1 MEKLPKK
8 RISKTKSQKLIHSLT
23 TQKNRAFLK
32 KINANEMLLELEKG
46 AFKKN
51 EAYFISDEEDK
62 NYVLVPDNVISL
74 LAENA
79 RKAFEARLRAELER
93 DIITQ
98 APIDFE
104 DVCEVSLQ
112 LLENLRQKDGNLPNI
127 NTLNFV
133 KQIKK
138 EHPNLFFNFDNMF
151 KQPPFNENNF
161 ENFDNSDEENF

>member
-1 MEKLPKK
+1 M
-8 RISKTKSQKLIHSLT
+8 
-23 TQKNRAFLK
+23 
-32 KINANEMLLELEKG
+32 
-46 AFKKN
+46 
-51 EAYFISDEEDK
+51 
-62 NYVLVPDNVISL
+62 PDNVISL

-104 DVCEVSLQ
+104 DVREVSLQ

>member
-1 MEKLPKK
+1 
-8 RISKTKSQKLIHSLT
+8 
-23 TQKNRAFLK
+23 FLK
-32 KINANEMLLELEKG
+32 KISANEMLLELEKG

-104 DVCEVSLQ
+104 DVREVSLQ

>member
-8 RISKTKSQKLIHSLT
+8 RVSKTQSQKLIHSLT
-23 TQKNRAFLK
+23 TQKNRAFLR
-32 KINANEMLLELEKG
+32 KISTNEMLLELEKG

-104 DVCEVSLQ
+104 DVREVSLQ

>member
-1 MEKLPKK
+1 M
-8 RISKTKSQKLIHSLT
+8 
-23 TQKNRAFLK
+23 
-32 KINANEMLLELEKG
+32 
-46 AFKKN
+46 
-51 EAYFISDEEDK
+51 
-62 NYVLVPDNVISL
+62 PDNVISL

-104 DVCEVSLQ
+104 DVREVSLQ

-138 EHPNLFFNFDNMF
+138 EHPNLFLILTTCSNNPLSMRIILKILTIAMRKIFNANH
-151 KQPPFNENNF
+151 
-161 ENFDNSDEENF
+161 

>member
-1 MEKLPKK
+1 MEKLSKK
-8 RISKTKSQKLIHSLT
+8 RVSKTKSQKLIHSLT

-32 KINANEMLLELEKG
+32 KISTNEMLLELEKG

-104 DVCEVSLQ
+104 DVREVSLQ

>member
-1 MEKLPKK
+1 
-8 RISKTKSQKLIHSLT
+8 
-23 TQKNRAFLK
+23 
-32 KINANEMLLELEKG
+32 MLLELEKG

-104 DVCEVSLQ
+104 DVREVSLQ

-138 EHPNLFFNFDNMF
+138 EHPNLFLILTTCSNNPLLMRIILKILTIAMRKIFNANH
-151 KQPPFNENNF
+151 
-161 ENFDNSDEENF
+161 

>member
-8 RISKTKSQKLIHSLT
+8 RVSKTQSQKLIHSLT

-32 KINANEMLLELEKG
+32 KISTNEMLLELEKG

>member
-8 RISKTKSQKLIHSLT
+8 RVSKTQSQKLINSLT

-32 KINANEMLLELEKG
+32 KISTNEMLLELEKG
-46 AFKKN
+46 VFKKN

-104 DVCEVSLQ
+104 DVREVSLQ

>member
-8 RISKTKSQKLIHSLT
+8 RVSKTQSQKLIHSLT

-32 KINANEMLLELEKG
+32 KISTNEMLLELEKG

-104 DVCEVSLQ
+104 DVREVSLQ

>member
-8 RISKTKSQKLIHSLT
+8 RVSKTQSQKLINSLT

-32 KINANEMLLELEKG
+32 KISTNEMLLELEKG

-104 DVCEVSLQ
+104 DVREVSLQ

-161 ENFDNSDEENF
+161 ENLDNSDEENF

>member
-8 RISKTKSQKLIHSLT
+8 RVSKTKSQKLIHSLT
-23 TQKNRAFLK
+23 TQKNRAFFK
-32 KINANEMLLELEKG
+32 KISANEMLLELEKG

-104 DVCEVSLQ
+104 DVREVSLQ

>member
-8 RISKTKSQKLIHSLT
+8 RVSKTQSQKLINSLT

-32 KINANEMLLELEKG
+32 KISTNEMLLELEKG

-62 NYVLVPDNVISL
+62 NYVLVPDNMISL

-104 DVCEVSLQ
+104 DVREVSLQ

>member
-8 RISKTKSQKLIHSLT
+8 RVSKTQSQKLIHSLT
-23 TQKNRAFLK
+23 TQKNRAFFK
-32 KINANEMLLELEKG
+32 KISANEMLLELEKG

-104 DVCEVSLQ
+104 DVREVSLQ
-112 LLENLRQKDGNLPNI
+112 LLESLRQKDGNLPNI

>member
-8 RISKTKSQKLIHSLT
+8 RVSKTN
-23 TQKNRAFLK
+23 QKNRAFLK
-32 KINANEMLLELEKG
+32 KISTNEMLLELEKG

-104 DVCEVSLQ
+104 DVREVSLQ

>member
-8 RISKTKSQKLIHSLT
+8 RVPKTKSQKLINSLT

-32 KINANEMLLELEKG
+32 KISTNEMLLELEKG

-104 DVCEVSLQ
+104 DVREVSLQ

>member
-8 RISKTKSQKLIHSLT
+8 RVSKTQSQKLINSLT

-104 DVCEVSLQ
+104 DVREVSLQ

>member
-8 RISKTKSQKLIHSLT
+8 RVSKTKSQKLIHSLT

-32 KINANEMLLELEKG
+32 KISANEMLLELEKG
-46 AFKKN
+46 
-51 EAYFISDEEDK
+51 
-62 NYVLVPDNVISL
+62 
-74 LAENA
+74 
-79 RKAFEARLRAELER
+79 
-93 DIITQ
+93 
-98 APIDFE
+98 
-104 DVCEVSLQ
+104 
-112 LLENLRQKDGNLPNI
+112 LPNI

>member
-1 MEKLPKK
+1 MPKK
-8 RISKTKSQKLIHSLT
+8 RVSKTKSQKLIHSLT

-104 DVCEVSLQ
+104 DVREVSLQ

-161 ENFDNSDEENF
+161 ENFNNSDEENF

>member
-8 RISKTKSQKLIHSLT
+8 RVSKTKSQKLINSLT
-23 TQKNRAFLK
+23 IQKNRAFLK
-32 KINANEMLLELEKG
+32 KISASEMLLELEKG

-104 DVCEVSLQ
+104 DVREVSLQ

>member
-8 RISKTKSQKLIHSLT
+8 RVSKTQSQKLIHSLT

-32 KINANEMLLELEKG
+32 KISTNEMLLELEKG
-46 AFKKN
+46 VFKKN

-104 DVCEVSLQ
+104 DVREVSLQ

>member
-8 RISKTKSQKLIHSLT
+8 RVSKTKSQKLIHSLT

-32 KINANEMLLELEKG
+32 KISANEMLLELEKG

-98 APIDFE
+98 
-104 DVCEVSLQ
+104 
-112 LLENLRQKDGNLPNI
+112 
-127 NTLNFV
+127 
-133 KQIKK
+133 
-138 EHPNLFFNFDNMF
+138 
-151 KQPPFNENNF
+151 
-161 ENFDNSDEENF
+161 

>member
-8 RISKTKSQKLIHSLT
+8 RVSKTQSQKLIHSLT

-32 KINANEMLLELEKG
+32 KISTNEMLLELEKG

-104 DVCEVSLQ
+104 DVREVSLQ

-151 KQPPFNENNF
+151 KQPPFSENNF

>member
-8 RISKTKSQKLIHSLT
+8 RVSKTKLQKLINSLT

-32 KINANEMLLELEKG
+32 KISTNEMLLELEKG

-98 APIDFE
+98 VPIDFE
-104 DVCEVSLQ
+104 DVREVSLQ

>member
-8 RISKTKSQKLIHSLT
+8 RVSKTQSQKLINSLT

-32 KINANEMLLELEKG
+32 KISTNEMLLELEKG

-104 DVCEVSLQ
+104 DVREVSLQ

>member
-8 RISKTKSQKLIHSLT
+8 RVSKTKSQKLINSLT
-23 TQKNRAFLK
+23 TQKNRALLK
-32 KINANEMLLELEKG
+32 RISANEMLLELEKG

-79 RKAFEARLRAELER
+79 RKAFEARLKAELER
-93 DIITQ
+93 DIIIQ

-104 DVCEVSLQ
+104 DVREVSLQ

-161 ENFDNSDEENF
+161 ENFDSNDEENF

>member
-8 RISKTKSQKLIHSLT
+8 RVSKTKSQKLIHSLT
-23 TQKNRAFLK
+23 TQKSRAFLK
-32 KINANEMLLELEKG
+32 KISANEMLLELEKG

-104 DVCEVSLQ
+104 DVREVSLQ

>member
-8 RISKTKSQKLIHSLT
+8 RISKTKSQKLINSLT
-23 TQKNRAFLK
+23 TQKNRALLK
-32 KINANEMLLELEKG
+32 KISANELLLELEKG

-104 DVCEVSLQ
+104 DVREVSLQ

-151 KQPPFNENNF
+151 KQTPLNENNF

>member
-1 MEKLPKK
+1 MEKLSKK
-8 RISKTKSQKLIHSLT
+8 RAMSKLKAQRIIGSLKS
-23 TQKNRAFLK
+23 QKNRALLK
-32 KINANEMLLELEKG
+32 RVSSDEVVLELQNG
-46 AFKKN
+46 AFKNN
-51 EAYFISDEEDK
+51 EAWFLTDEEGK
-62 NYVLVPDNVISL
+62 SYVVVPDNVISVM
-74 LAENA
+74 ADNA

-98 APIDFE
+98 GPIDFE
-104 DVCEVSLQ
+104 DVREVSLH

-151 KQPPFNENNF
+151 KQRPNF
-161 ENFDNSDEENF
+161 TEDAFMDSDEESF

>member
-8 RISKTKSQKLIHSLT
+8 RVSKTQSQKLIHSLT

-32 KINANEMLLELEKG
+32 KISTNEMLLELEKG

-74 LAENA
+74 FAENA

-104 DVCEVSLQ
+104 DVREVSLQ

>member
-1 MEKLPKK
+1 M
-8 RISKTKSQKLIHSLT
+8 HSLT
-23 TQKNRAFLK
+23 NQKNRALLK
-32 KINANEMLLELEKG
+32 KISANEMLLELEKG

-51 EAYFISDEEDK
+51 EAYFISDEEYK

-104 DVCEVSLQ
+104 DVREVSLQ

>member
-8 RISKTKSQKLIHSLT
+8 RVSKTKSQKLIHSLT
-23 TQKNRAFLK
+23 TQKNRVFLK
-32 KINANEMLLELEKG
+32 KISANEMLLELEKG

-104 DVCEVSLQ
+104 DVREVSLQ